1 MDIGPFIYRVCADG
15 MAAARERYAPTDR
28 ADRLRGALEGF
39 ELCQGIE
46 HAGHLLEAL
55 HQANARAV
63 EAMAEQAPD
72 RSRWIA
78 RVAKIEWVCDVVSAA
93 LVAHG
98 LEPLGPLWPTGP
110 AMLKAADL
118 LAAKHGRLRPIRE

>member
-15 MAAARERYAPTDR
+15 MAAARESYSPIDQ
-28 ADRLRGALEGF
+28 ADTLRGAVEGF

-46 HAGHLLEAL
+46 HADHLLEAL

-63 EAMAEQAPD
+63 EAMAEEATDQA
-72 RSRWIA
+72 RWTT

-98 LEPLGPLWPTGP
+98 LQSLGPLWPTGP
-110 AMLKAADL
+110 AMIKTADL
-118 LAAKHGRLRPIRE
+118 LTVRQGRLWRLRE